1 MKISSTYYFT
11 ELSTWSLST
20 LSTPPTTTTT
30 TQKTSHP
37 TTTTTHSMH
46 TTFKF
51 LKMVF
56 SKTSKNKISSSM
68 IDFFNKAKVSLRLI
82 SSSSSSSSYPASQV
96 ADADEEGEIKNII
109 FVGDAPPRMDEEEI
123 RMTSSEKWI
132 EIEILNHPE
141 NNHLRRRRRRLIGWE
156 EELVGGVEKEV
167 EMEEEGLCSK
177 RILMGRRCRPIDFYE
192 EEEEE
197 EKVAPENDMPAFG
210 PTTHNLS
217 SHAASIV
224 TMDN

>member
-1 MKISSTYYFT
+1 MGDYRLPMKISSTYYFT
-11 ELSTWSLST
+11 EISTWSLST

-37 TTTTTHSMH
+37 TPTTTTTTMH

-68 IDFFNKAKVSLRLI
+68 IDFFNKAKVSLRHI
-82 SSSSSSSSYPASQV
+82 SSSSSSYPASQV

-109 FVGDAPPRMDEEEI
+109 FVGDAPPRMDEEQI

-141 NNHLRRRRRRLIGWE
+141 NNHLRRRRLIGLE
-156 EELVGGVEKEV
+156 EEEVVGVG
-167 EMEEEGLCSK
+167 EEGLCSK
-177 RILMGRRCRPIDFYE
+177 RILMGRRCRPINFYE

-197 EKVAPENDMPAFG
+197 AAPPENDLPAFG
-210 PTTHNLS
+210 PTTHLEKE
-217 SHAASIV
+217 
-224 TMDN
+224 DP